1 MAEEKCRRLVKYT
14 DMVIAKYI
22 KEKGRSLV
30 SKRAAS
36 WGDYTISLPGERK
49 MSLVAKKK

>member
-1 MAEEKCRRLVKYT
+1 MKMQGQKKKENPARYVN
-14 DMVIAKYI
+14 VV
-22 KEKGRSLV
+22 KEKERSLV